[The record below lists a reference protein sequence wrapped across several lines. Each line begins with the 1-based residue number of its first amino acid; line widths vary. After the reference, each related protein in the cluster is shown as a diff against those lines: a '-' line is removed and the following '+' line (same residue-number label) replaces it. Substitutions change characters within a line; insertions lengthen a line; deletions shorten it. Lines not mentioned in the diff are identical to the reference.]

1 MALLLPLLTALV
13 MCSCGPVGALGCD
26 LPESQGQ
33 LSRKTLGLLDQMRRV
48 STSLC
53 LEDRND
59 FRFPRE
65 MVNGSQ
71 LQKAQ
76 AVSVLHEML
85 QQIFNLFHTERS
97 SAAWT
102 PTLLGRLRTGLHQQ
116 LEHLEAC
123 LVQVTAEEDSASAM
137 ENSTLALRRYFWR
150 IRLYLQE
157 KNYSDCAWE
166 IVRVEVMGSFSSST
180 NLQEKL
186 RRKDGDLGSS

>member
-1 MALLLPLLTALV
+1 
-13 MCSCGPVGALGCD
+13 MCICGPVGSLGCD
-26 LPESQGQ
+26 LPENHG
-33 LSRKTLGLLDQMRRV
+33 LLRRETLGVLKQMRI

-97 SAAWT
+97 SAAWN
-102 PTLLGRLRTGLHQQ
+102 PSLLVRLCTGLHQQ
-116 LEHLEAC
+116 LEHLETC
-123 LVQVTAEEDSASAM
+123 LVQVMAEEDSDSVM
-137 ENSTLALRRYFWR
+137 ENSTLALRGYFWR

-166 IVRVEVMGSFSSST
+166 IVRVQVMNSFSSST

-186 RRKDGDLGSS
+186 GSNDGDLGSS

>member
-13 MCSCGPVGALGCD
+13 MCSCGPLGSLGCD
-26 LPESQGQ
+26 LPQSQGR
-33 LSRKTLGLLDQMRRV
+33 LSRKTLVLLDQMRRV

-59 FRFPRE
+59 FGFPRE

-85 QQIFNLFHTERS
+85 QQIFNLFHTQRS
-97 SAAWT
+97 SAAWNT
-102 PTLLGRLRTGLHQQ
+102 TLLVKLRTGLHQQ
-116 LEHLEAC
+116 LQHLETC
-123 LVQVTAEEDSASAM
+123 LEQAMADEDSARVIDNA
-137 ENSTLALRRYFWR
+137 TLALWRYFWR
-150 IRLYLQE
+150 IRLYLRE

-166 IVRVEVMGSFSSST
+166 IVRVEVMSSFSSST

-186 RRKDGDLGSS
+186 RSKDGDLGSP